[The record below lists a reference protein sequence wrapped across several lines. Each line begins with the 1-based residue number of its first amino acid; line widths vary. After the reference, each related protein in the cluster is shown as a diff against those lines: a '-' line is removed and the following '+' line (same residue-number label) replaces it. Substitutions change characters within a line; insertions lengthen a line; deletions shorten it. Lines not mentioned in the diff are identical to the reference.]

1 LATGEKYKK
10 NCETPDIVAQKPRD
24 EICSKSFKNQRKT
37 KKNKEKQR
45 KKIGIIFQNSFESLI
60 HLKK

>member
-24 EICSKSFKNQRKT
+24 EICSKSFKNQRKS
-37 KKNKEKQR
+37 KKIKEKQR
-45 KKIGIIFQNSFESLI
+45 KT
-60 HLKK
+60 KKKNRHNFSEFF